1 MESSNSQSSPSLESL
16 EKQLK
21 EKQEKLPTLNGN
33 NNKTKRARLKAEI
46 RALEKD
52 IEEER
57 AKTATPAPTPR
68 KTYVC
73 RVIGDYLDTNAKD
86 IAWEYHDKKTTQ
98 SGINYLRVRAT
109 VYVTNG
115 NPAQVMLDPAKN
127 PPGSTPYHLEF
138 HAHKEALYDKI
149 RIREQPDAFAEY
161 CQAYDREG
169 NREAWAKV
177 KPDLKPEVSTRS
189 RIGAHREYRDTYG
202 QDLQFAAHYD
212 LQNEHGGAFDFGYD
226 HIEAYPQGPRL
237 EDGGYTA
244 LMGLVTMEL
253 LLMWL
258 VLGCCVLIVCFGVGL
273 WTGKRMASRK
283 QVEEAVGNGI

>member
-1 MESSNSQSSPSLESL
+1 MVEARNSPSIPGLESL
-16 EKQLK
+16 ETQLQAK
-21 EKQEKLPTLNGN
+21 REELKTLTGK
-33 NNKTKRARLKAEI
+33 NNKSKRDRANAVIRKLEGEIAALK
-46 RALEKD
+46 
-52 IEEER
+52 
-57 AKTATPAPTPR
+57 ATPAPTMR
-68 KTYVC
+68 KPYVC
-73 RVIGDYLDTNAKD
+73 RVIGEYLDANARNID
-86 IAWEYHDKKTTQ
+86 WQFLDKKTTQ
-98 SGINYLRVRAT
+98 NGFNYLRVRAA

-115 NPAQVMLDPAKN
+115 SPAQVMLNPAGN
-127 PPGSTPYHLEF
+127 PPGSTPYYLEF
-138 HAHKEALYDKI
+138 HPHKVATHDKI
-149 RIREQPDAFAEY
+149 RIREQPNDRTEY
-161 CQAYDREG
+161 CTEYMGRNG
-169 NREAWAKV
+169 NDDAWTKV
-177 KPDLKPEVSTRS
+177 KPNLPDDVNTRS
-189 RIGAHREYRDTYG
+189 KIGAHREYRDTYG